1 LGEIAKPVIILLI
14 GDADPSGHSIM
25 DSGCEDIKEF
35 GADDAKFERLAV
47 TVEQAEQYGLES
59 APQKDTDK
67 RGEYIG

>member
-35 GADDAKFERLAV
+35 GTDDARIALSRACR
-47 TVEQAEQYGLES
+47 S
-59 APQKDTDK
+59 AYEIKVSWIREPRETANRD
-67 RGEYIG
+67 